1 MTPGKVLY
9 TRRGERKTPSP
20 PPQVH
25 QEVVEDLS
33 VDLPVKPGQASHI
46 PQELFAR
53 IVSEFI
59 PIEEILRDQ
68 LWLISRRLQNKILK
82 SAIVH
87 QDLSPRLRQQVWLGP
102 LGRTDLIIQAER
114 EKLGLA
120 SSAPAEEIFK
130 FYRNFDRSPES
141 ISEIERDVVRTMP
154 FNLNF
159 SLKSE
164 TGPANRDKLQS
175 VLLAASAAEPSVGY
189 CQGMNFVVATL
200 LVAFDFNE
208 SKAFF
213 MFLAILRHY
222 HFKHLYSPSVP
233 LLPLR
238 MFHFSRLVREHVPQV
253 WHHLN
258 SKTFSVE
265 IFANQ
270 WIMTLYSYYIEPDI
284 LADKIWTLF
293 FLLGW
298 KFLLQFGVAILSL
311 LEPQI
316 VQMDVE
322 EISAFMATSSRSSSS
337 PIGTFS
343 ANSHPFSRES
353 KIKDQLVYA
362 IERFR
367 IRNRDLDI
375 YSQQFI
381 SAKLIQVVSTADLA
395 VTTPRSLYD
404 RKPNPEEIIVDETR
418 IMGFSWV
425 RMIADNTLVYLQ
437 IDLSSV
443 STPNRPR
450 EIISS
455 PTKIVNVPVR
465 SLIQLQQAVALV
477 AENFNR
483 DIAKISLQLQEVEKR
498 LTAET
503 KQFNALIATA
513 SKTDESF
520 REVGRRKLVLTDA
533 LRDAV
538 VSPGNTTLGGDSA
551 SGGIMPKDINEL
563 MKAVSA
569 IEREYDERKEAKKA
583 VYDVLVEQDKRMSTI
598 SDEKNCLII
607 KISSLAAQL
616 EEFRN
621 EIIYRSIQSAI
632 ASFS

>member
-20 PPQVH
+20 PPQVY
-25 QEVVEDLS
+25 QEDVKIESLDH
-33 VDLPVKPGQASHI
+33 PVKPVQEPYI

-87 QDLSPRLRQQVWLGP
+87 QDLSPKLRQQLWLGP
-102 LGRTDLIIQAER
+102 LGRTDLIIKAER
-114 EKLGLA
+114 EKLGLP
-120 SSAPAEEIFK
+120 SSTPAEEIFK
-130 FYRNFDRSPES
+130 YYKNCERTPES
-141 ISEIERDVVRTMP
+141 VSEIERDVVRTMP
-154 FNLNF
+154 CNLNF

-164 TGPANRDKLQS
+164 TGPANRDKLRS

-200 LVAFDFNE
+200 LLAFDSNE

-258 SKTFSVE
+258 TKTFSVE

-337 PIGTFS
+337 PVSTVS
-343 ANSHPFSRES
+343 MNSHPFSRES
-353 KIKDQLVYA
+353 RIKDQLLYA

-367 IRNRDLDI
+367 IRNRDLDT
-375 YSQQFI
+375 YSQQFM
-381 SAKLIQVVSTADLA
+381 SEKLIQVVSTADLTT
-395 VTTPRSLYD
+395 TTPRSLYE
-404 RKPNPEEIIVDETR
+404 RKPSSEEIIVEETR

-450 EIISS
+450 AILNS
-455 PTKIVNVPVR
+455 PTKIVNVPIR

-483 DIAKISLQLQEVEKR
+483 DIAKVTAQLQEVEKR
-498 LTAET
+498 LIAET

-520 REVGRRKLVLTDA
+520 REVGRRKLALTDA

-538 VSPGNTTLGGDSA
+538 VSPGNTPHGSDSA
-551 SGGIMPKDINEL
+551 SSVIFPNDINEL

-583 VYDVLVEQDKRMSTI
+583 VYDVIVEQDKRMSAI
-598 SDEKNCLII
+598 SDKKDFLII
-607 KISSLAAQL
+607 KISSLAAEL
-616 EEFRN
+616 EEVRN